1 MRRTRKAEE
10 FEIHEFYVFRS
21 ASGSSPGMCDECPN
35 GNAIMVLPEYA
46 SLLVQV
52 RMGVIYRGI
61 ETGLIHY
68 KLATNGALVVCLK
81 SVVAIRDQAKAANI
95 EIIRPTGRK

>member
-1 MRRTRKAEE
+1 VVRRTHKAEE

-21 ASGSSPGMCDECPN
+21 ASGSAPGMCDECTN
-35 GNAIMVLPEYA
+35 VSAIMVSPEYA
-46 SLLVQV
+46 ALLVQV
-52 RMGVIYRGI
+52 RIGNIYRGI

-81 SVVAIRDQAKAANI
+81 SVVAIRDQAKAANN
-95 EIIRPTGRK
+95 ENIRPT